1 MLIMRHEQLLSMRTN
16 EHVLFKDKKKIK
28 VCLSVLGAAKTES
41 RYNTRHKSFCSA
53 MIGACTKRTASMNQP
68 ENNSLLLIKQF
79 LA

>member
-53 MIGACTKRTASMNQP
+53 MNQP
-68 ENNSLLLIKQF
+68 ENNLLLLIKQF
-79 LA
+79 LV